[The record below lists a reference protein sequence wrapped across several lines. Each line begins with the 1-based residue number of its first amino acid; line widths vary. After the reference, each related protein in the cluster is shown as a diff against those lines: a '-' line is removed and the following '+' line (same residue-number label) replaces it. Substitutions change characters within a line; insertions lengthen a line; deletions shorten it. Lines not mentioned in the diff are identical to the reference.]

1 MPNQWS
7 DLEKIAYA
15 IAKDNNSEMGWRV
28 ASRSIY
34 YASYHLLKP
43 IAQVFG
49 DTHVPGSHAKII
61 ANLKGNKSRDTQAQ
75 FLISKLGFYMGKLKI
90 KREFADYHLDQDFKK
105 EYYSVC
111 TKSIQE
117 INYLVNRIKKLEN
130 LPDKIK
136 GIIK

>member
-61 ANLKGNKSRDTQAQ
+61 ANLKGNKSRDTQTQ

-90 KREFADYHLDQDFKK
+90 KRELADYHLDQDFKK

-130 LPDKIK
+130 LPDEIK